1 MREDPEGNERRLK
14 MKELRGKST
23 RKAQKE
29 RVQIKVEELRQVEGC
44 KNPTGKQYKKN
55 REIRSNAGMY
65 FGHHAVCTVQN
76 LRVMC
81 S

>member
-1 MREDPEGNERRLK
+1 MREDPEGNERRLE

-23 RKAQKE
+23 RQAQKE

-44 KNPTGKQYKKN
+44 KNPTGKQIIKRTEK
-55 REIRSNAGMY
+55 
-65 FGHHAVCTVQN
+65 FGAMQECILDIMLVQN